1 MSEMKIPSHWPPHWP
16 DITDSAVQAAIVAVP
31 RHLFV
36 PAEYRKQAY
45 DDVPLPIGRGQTIS
59 QPYIVAL
66 MTQALRLTPASRVL
80 EIGTGSGYQAAI
92 LAHLTPHVASIETLP
107 DLAEAARARLHN
119 LGCPVAIRV
128 GDGRLGWPEQA
139 PFDGIIVTAAATD
152 VPPALA
158 AQLAEHGCLVIPVG
172 ASLWDQRLWLI
183 EKTRGRLHR
192 KLLAE
197 VRFVPLVA
205 TASRDQPEDPAL
217 ADVRRELD
225 ALFEPHF
232 KRAPDAQGCA
242 EQRPDERW

>member
-1 MSEMKIPSHWPPHWP
+1 MNEMKIPAHWPPQWP
-16 DITDSAVQAAIVAVP
+16 DITDTAVRAAIAAVP

-36 PAEYRKQAY
+36 PAEHRRQAY
-45 DDVPLPIGRGQTIS
+45 EDMPLPIGRGQTIS

-92 LAHLTPHVASIETLP
+92 LAQITPHVRSIETLP
-107 DLAEAARARLHN
+107 DLAEGARARLYG
-119 LGCPVAIRV
+119 LGYPVAVRV

-158 AQLAEHGCLVIPVG
+158 AQLGEYGRLVIPVG
-172 ASLWDQRLWLI
+172 ASLWDQCLWLI
-183 EKTRGRLHR
+183 EKARGRLR
-192 KLLAE
+192 RELLAE

-205 TASRDQPEDPAL
+205 TTSREQPEDPTL
-217 ADVRRELD
+217 ADVRRELSM
-225 ALFEPHF
+225 LFEPHS
-232 KRAPDAQGCA
+232 KRWSD
-242 EQRPDERW
+242 EREPDERW